1 MVCGKSGFHEACMH
15 ELGLA
20 QNILDIV
27 REHTPANRIA
37 AVRRVRV
44 DVGRMAGVVVES
56 LDFCFSTLIA
66 TTPMSSARL
75 ECRTVPLRV
84 ACETC
89 GGTSECEGD
98 WFVCPGCGSS
108 RTRVVAGMDL
118 RVSEIELEDDPGQ
131 GEWGTREREAR

>member
-1 MVCGKSGFHEACMH
+1 MH

-66 TTPMSSARL
+66 TTPMSAARL
-75 ECRTVPLRV
+75 ECRTVPLQV

-89 GGTSECEGD
+89 RGTSECEGD
-98 WFVCPGCGSS
+98 WFVCPRCGSS

-118 RVSEIELEDDPGQ
+118 RVREIELEDEPVPSDL
-131 GEWGTREREAR
+131 GTSE